1 MRKLKFDEHQIAL
14 ILRQPGEGTTVEEV
28 CRSAGIARQTYYRW
42 RTRFGAMTPT
52 EIQRLRELE
61 RENVQLRKLVAY
73 LSLGHELN
81 DLLRR
86 GSQTSIKASAAL
98 STSSSFFNRREFS
111 R

>member
-14 ILRQPGEGTTVEEV
+14 ILRKPGEGATVEEV

-42 RTRFGAMTPT
+42 RTRFGALTPA
-52 EIQRLRELE
+52 EIQRLRQLE
-61 RENVQLRKLVAY
+61 QENVQLRKLVAY
-73 LSLGHELN
+73 LSLGHELH

-86 GSQTSIKASAAL
+86 GPQTSVKA
-98 STSSSFFNRREFS
+98 SSSFFDRREFS